1 MVTNQFR
8 LKGLSKAHSNSLCSS
23 VYILFPLDTNFC
35 CLPQYASVFKF
46 LSSQMD
52 TLKNYYSE
60 LHKVVQYWLFRYTK
74 EDHSGMLHDTQHIST
89 QFSLSPQ
96 RN

>member
-1 MVTNQFR
+1 MVR
-8 LKGLSKAHSNSLCSS
+8 SNSLCST

-35 CLPQYASVFKF
+35 CPQRYASIFKF
-46 LSSQMD
+46 PSSQTD

-60 LHKVVQYWLFRYTK
+60 LHTVVEYWLFRCTK

-89 QFSLSPQ
+89 QFSLSPPQ
-96 RN
+96 N